1 MGNLSCLEFI
11 MLHAFYLHETLLCAF
26 FNDITTDAL
35 YPLKNSYIVLSRAL
49 CIAINQSGAK

>member
-1 MGNLSCLEFI
+1 
-11 MLHAFYLHETLLCAF
+11 MLHAFYLQETLLCAF

-49 CIAINQSGAK
+49 CIAINQSGA